1 MAEMAVA
8 GVISQCHPQS
18 FLLVV
23 FVVHWVLHF
32 DLVVG
37 DYYVVNVKRL
47 YLKEPT
53 CYGRWNFPGPFV
65 LKKVDMTVIEVS
77 VGRGFL
83 RSEQAGHV
91 NLARF
96 SRNMQNP
103 S

>member
-1 MAEMAVA
+1 MVGIAVA
-8 GVISQCHPQS
+8 GAVTQS
-18 FLLVV
+18 HQQKLHLAV
-23 FVVHWVLHF
+23 FVRHLVLQI

-47 YLKEPT
+47 YLKEPI
-53 CYGRWNFPGPFV
+53 CYGRWNFLGPFV